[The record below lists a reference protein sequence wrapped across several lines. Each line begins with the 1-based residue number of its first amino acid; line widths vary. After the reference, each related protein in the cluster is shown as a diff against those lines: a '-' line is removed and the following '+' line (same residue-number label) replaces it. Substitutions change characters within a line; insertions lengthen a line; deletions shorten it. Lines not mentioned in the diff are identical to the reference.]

1 MKKRKHAEHLLD
13 ILGDLDERYL
23 KEAESALEKMPV
35 KQSIEE
41 QKRKEIKWLIPC
53 ATVLLYLCLFGGVL
67 WVAKA
72 EENRRNE
79 YEEILNRIEKMES
92 EDKMETN
99 QVVKKKPLVVGSK
112 EYNYQKYIMNADHV
126 AGCHARIIEVRG
138 CHENNELRT
147 FGYYHFYE
155 MTADGPV
162 YCRVT
167 QTCKMHDIYCAG
179 CGVYI
184 CSEFRKCTE
193 EHERCGITE
202 SGFCCN

>member
-72 EENRRNE
+72 EESRKNQ
-79 YEEILNRIEKMES
+79 YEDILNKIEKMES
-92 EDKMETN
+92 EDKIEMSQTEEK
-99 QVVKKKPLVVGSK
+99 QALPVSDKD
-112 EYNYQKYIMNADHV
+112 YNYYKYILTAEHEQ
-126 AGCHARIIEVRG
+126 GCKARTIRIEG
-138 CHENNELRT
+138 CLESENSRT
-147 FGYYHFYE
+147 SGFYHLYE

-167 QTCKMHDIYCAG
+167 QTYREHDIYCAG

-184 CSEFRKCTE
+184 CSEFRMCTA
-193 EHERCGITE
+193 EHEQCGITE
-202 SGFCCN
+202 SGFCMR